1 MSVLLIAEHN
11 NKELRPFTL
20 NAVTA
25 ASQLDSDLH
34 VLVIGHNCSDVVK
47 KTSEIPEVKK
57 VLHTEGSYY
66 ENFIAENFTPV
77 IVKASENYSHII
89 CSANTFGKNL
99 MPRVAALLD
108 TSQVSDIIKVVSADT
123 FLRPIYAGNAF
134 TTVKSND
141 KKKCI
146 TIRPTSFEPCKTT
159 GGSAEITKFD
169 ATEQSEASKF
179 IKREETKSDRPELG
193 NARIVISGGRGMQSG
208 DNFKLISAIAD
219 KLNAAIGASRAA
231 VDAGYIGNDHQVG
244 QTGKVVVPD
253 LYIAVGISGAIQH
266 LAGMKE
272 SKIIVAINK
281 DGEAPIFSVADY
293 GLEADLFEALPQFLE
308 ELNKLNTIQK

>member
-1 MSVLLIAEHN
+1 MSALLIAEHN
-11 NKELRPFTL
+11 NKEVKPFTL
-20 NAVTA
+20 NAITA
-25 ASQLDSDLH
+25 ASQIDEDLH
-34 VLVIGHNCSDVVK
+34 VLVIGHKADEVVK
-47 KTSEIPEVKK
+47 SISQVPNVKK
-57 VLHTEGSYY
+57 VIQVDNEIY
-66 ENFIAENFTPV
+66 ENFLAENFTSV
-77 IVKASENYSHII
+77 IVKNVENYSHVV

-108 TSQVSDIIKVVSADT
+108 TSQVSDIIKVISPDT

-134 TTVKSND
+134 ATVKSTD
-141 KKKCI
+141 SKKCV
-146 TIRPTSFEPCKTT
+146 TIRPTSFDPAVTS
-159 GGSAEITKFD
+159 GGSAEIVKADGGD
-169 ATEQSEASKF
+169 ANTNIKF
-179 IKREETKSDRPELG
+179 IKREEVKSDRPELG
-193 NARIVISGGRGMQSG
+193 TARVVISGGRGMGNG
-208 DNFKLISAIAD
+208 DNFKLITAIAD

-231 VDAGYIGNDHQVG
+231 VDAGYITNDHQVG

-272 SKIIVAINK
+272 SKVIVAINK

-308 ELNKLNTIQK
+308 ELSKLNTIQK